1 MRYILQARDI
11 AQVNKTFKKE
21 NRTRV
26 EAPRELPPDYRGA
39 PARAHIAHIAQLA
52 RRQHLYATT
61 KSASPPGSVTLA
73 VLHYDYDG
81 T

>member
-26 EAPRELPPDYRGA
+26 EAPRELRGA

-52 RRQHLYATT
+52 RRQHPYATT